1 MPEKISVTIHGTP
14 PAGSGQKRGIE
25 ADIVQK
31 HVFGIQTQYDQK
43 IPENFFD
50 LVHESVVDF
59 PIRVYN
65 SRRMIGAVKILV
77 RKRTKQPIVLYIIE

>member
-14 PAGSGQKRGIE
+14 PAGPGQKRGIE
-25 ADIVQK
+25 ADIVQL
-31 HVFGIQTQYDQK
+31 DQK

>member
-25 ADIVQK
+25 ADIVQL
-31 HVFGIQTQYDQK
+31 DQK